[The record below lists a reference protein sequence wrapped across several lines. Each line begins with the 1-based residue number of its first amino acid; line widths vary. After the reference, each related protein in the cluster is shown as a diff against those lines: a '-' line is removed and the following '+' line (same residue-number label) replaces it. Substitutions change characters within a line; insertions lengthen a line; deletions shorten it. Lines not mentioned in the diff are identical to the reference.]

1 MSITRKSGWRWKA
14 SRSRV
19 LAGVGAAAL
28 LWAPGSAWAAGVPL
42 LPHHALYKL
51 TLASSNGS
59 KAPADANGMIAYD
72 FTGSACNGYKT
83 EFRQVTAVQPPEGDT
98 RVSDTETTTV
108 ESGDAA
114 KFDFDIRTSVNQGDP
129 DAVKG
134 EATRGSDGKLDI
146 DLQAP
151 ETAKVDVKTE
161 ALFPTEHLS
170 RIIATAESGGKIL
183 SAQVFD
189 GSDTGRKIYNTLT
202 VIGAPVGA
210 PAPEAAAQNGA
221 LTSEKRWPVTISY
234 FEQGQND
241 TQPAYVLSFELYEN
255 GVSRALKVDYG
266 NFALAGELVEF
277 KPGTSPACK

>member
-1 MSITRKSGWRWKA
+1 MA
-14 SRSRV
+14 
-19 LAGVGAAAL
+19 AGLAAAAMT
-28 LWAPGSAWAAGVPL
+28 WVPGLAEAAGVQL
-42 LPHHALYKL
+42 LPHHAVYKL
-51 TLASSNGS
+51 TLAGSSGS

-72 FTGSACNGYKT
+72 FSGSACEGYKT
-83 EFRQVTAVQPPEGDT
+83 EFRQVTALQPPDGDT

-114 KFDFDIRTSVNQGDP
+114 KFDFDIRTSVNQGNP

-134 EATRGSDGKLDI
+134 EATRDTNGGLDI

-151 ETAKVDVKTE
+151 ETARVDVKTE
-161 ALFPTEHLS
+161 AVFPTAHLS
-170 RIIATAESGGKIL
+170 RIIATAQGGGRIV

-189 GSDTGRKIYNTLT
+189 GSDTGRKVYNTLT
-202 VIGAPVGA
+202 VIGSPVGA
-210 PAPEAAAQNGA
+210 PAPETAAQDGA
-221 LTSEKRWPVTISY
+221 LTAEKRWPVTISY

-241 TQPAYVLSFELYEN
+241 AQPAYVLSFELYEN

-277 KPGTSPACK
+277 KPGTAQACSK